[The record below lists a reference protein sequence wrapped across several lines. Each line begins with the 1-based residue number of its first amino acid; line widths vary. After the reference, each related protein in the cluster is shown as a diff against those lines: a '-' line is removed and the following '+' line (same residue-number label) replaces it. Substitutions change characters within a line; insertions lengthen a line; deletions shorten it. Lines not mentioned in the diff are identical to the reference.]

1 MASGRRRPI
10 RYRVTVSYEEVL
22 RSFAV
27 ADHDQALGALL
38 TCLPGSVL
46 WLDPELRVRG
56 LNRESIPGMRE
67 RLLGQNILDF
77 VGSEERL
84 VAERCYEAA
93 RATGL
98 PQKLSTRSIDT
109 NGKIL
114 AFETEVAPLLRD
126 GILWGFL
133 AYSRDVTQ
141 FVRGESNLALAVR
154 ATGMGLWSFDVRQGA
169 VEWNA
174 EMHAITGSE
183 VPLDPARYL
192 ADLVHPDD
200 RALTTLEKERAY
212 DRGALES
219 APHRIVR
226 PNGEVRWV
234 MTLGNVELGTQGQ
247 PVFMHGATID
257 ITDQK
262 LQEKAVIAAKK
273 SEAVAL
279 LAAGIAHNFNNL
291 LCVIT
296 PALEAWTRTASP
308 QELPLARDAS
318 MAAHRAADLVK
329 QLVSFARLSKESSP
343 EVRDLRE
350 VVDQAL
356 RLGGRVVGDGLE
368 LDVELPESGILFSSL
383 DGQLESVIVNLLV
396 NARDALRDVGRGGG
410 RMTVRTHLDAVPP
423 PSQQCAVGPWVALE
437 FRDDGPGMTEDVR
450 ERIFDPFFTTKQPG
464 RGTGLGLSTAHATMT
479 RLGGAIEC
487 RSLVGEGTTFVL
499 YFPRQAPAAPVPQ
512 VQQVEEPTPT
522 APLAVLVI
530 DDEDLVRRALLGMLS
545 RGGLAPVGASG
556 AAEALE
562 LLSRQTF
569 DVAVLDRSMPGLD
582 GIDLGRRLRLSHPAM
597 KLLLVTGS
605 EVATEEAVAFDGM
618 LQKPLGRREL
628 LAAVAALFPSR

>member
-1 MASGRRRPI
+1 VGYEKVLAS
-10 RYRVTVSYEEVL
+10 
-22 RSFAV
+22 FDV
-27 ADHDQALGALL
+27 ADHEQALGALL

-46 WLDPELRVRG
+46 WLDAELRVRG
-56 LNRESIPGMRE
+56 LNRESVPGMHE

-77 VGSEERL
+77 AGSEDRL

-98 PQKLSTRSIDT
+98 PQKLSSRSIDT

-114 AFETEVAPLLRD
+114 AFETEVAPLVRE

-133 AYSRDVTQ
+133 LYSRDVTQ

-154 ATGMGLWSFDVRQGA
+154 ATGMGLWSFDVRQGV
-169 VEWNA
+169 VEWNP
-174 EMHAITGSE
+174 EMYAITGSE
-183 VPLDPARYL
+183 VPLDPSRYL

-200 RALTTLEKERAY
+200 RPLTTLEKERAY

-234 MTLGNVELGTQGQ
+234 MTLGNIELGTQGQ

-262 LQEKAVIAAKK
+262 LQEQAVIAAKK
-273 SEAVAL
+273 SEAIGL

-296 PALEAWTRTASP
+296 PALEAWTRTATT
-308 QELPLARDAS
+308 QELPLARDAR

-343 EVRDLRE
+343 EVRNLRE
-350 VVDQAL
+350 DVDEAL
-356 RLGGRVVGDGLE
+356 RLGGRVVGEGLE
-368 LDVELPESGILFSSL
+368 LDVELPESGVSFSSL
-383 DGQLESVIVNLLV
+383 DGQLESVIVNLIV
-396 NARDALRDVGRGGG
+396 NARDALRDVGRTRG
-410 RMTVRTHLDAVPP
+410 RMTVRTDLDAVAPP
-423 PSQQCAVGPWVALE
+423 AQLDFVGPWVALE
-437 FRDDGPGMTEDVR
+437 FHDDGPGMTEEVR

-464 RGTGLGLSTAHATMT
+464 RGTGLGLSTAYATMT

-499 YFPRQAPAAPVPQ
+499 YVPRQALAAPVEQ
-512 VQQVEEPTPT
+512 AQQLEAATP
-522 APLAVLVI
+522 AAELAVLVV
-530 DDEDLVRRALLGMLS
+530 DDEELVRRALLGMLG
-545 RGGLAPVGASG
+545 RGGLVPVGASG

-562 LLSRQTF
+562 LLERRTF
-569 DVAVLDRSMPGLD
+569 DVALLDRSMPGLD
-582 GIDLGRRLRLSHPAM
+582 GVELGRRLRRSHPDM

-605 EVATEEAVAFDGM
+605 EVAADEAAVFDGM
-618 LQKPLGRREL
+618 LQKPLGGHEL
-628 LAAVAALFPSR
+628 LAAVAALFRHY